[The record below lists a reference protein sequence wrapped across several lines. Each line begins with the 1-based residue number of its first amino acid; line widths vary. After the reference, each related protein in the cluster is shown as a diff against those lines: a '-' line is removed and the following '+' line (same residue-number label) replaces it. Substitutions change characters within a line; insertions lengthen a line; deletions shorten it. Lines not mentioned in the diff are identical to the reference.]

1 MRVPMT
7 TKQQTSQ
14 KEAQMPQ
21 AVNDEPLKL
30 GRQWRTLAINKR
42 EIDLE
47 ARTVPLSFSSEE
59 PYRRW
64 WGTEILGHG
73 PGEVDMSWMSSGRAP
88 LLADHDTRQQIGV
101 ILSAEIGTD
110 RKGRAVA
117 QFGKSPRA
125 EQEWQDVVDGVR
137 TNVSVGYEI
146 LELELVKQEGDE
158 NTYRVTKWMPLEN
171 STVAIP
177 ADMTV
182 GIGRSAEG
190 PDLKPVR
197 VVRSAALLAQEPA
210 QEPQTPPAQP
220 QVKEQ
225 PVTQD
230 VIDKAAATAASEAQ
244 TAERARVQAIM
255 ALGTRHHLREL
266 ADKAVVE
273 GVAVEMFRG
282 LVLDELHKKGS
293 NVPLEAPVGEIGLA
307 AKEAK
312 SFSLQRYLRS
322 LAEKN
327 PTLAAFEHEC
337 ARTVAENYSR
347 TGLKA
352 SSSGMFLPYD
362 LMVAP
367 MPGVRAANGML
378 YIGDRAVA
386 AQRDLATSSLGAGGA
401 LVATNLDAANFITLL
416 RAASLVSRM
425 GARTLSGLVGNV
437 DIPRMTGSVTAG
449 WVAQGGAGTE
459 SDATFGKVSLSPKTV
474 HAIQDITRDLYLQA
488 TPEIEGLLRMDMVEI
503 MATQK
508 DFIALHG
515 TGAGNQPTGLVNTAG
530 IGAEVGGTNGAA
542 PTWDNLVNLE
552 SLVANNNAA
561 VGSLGYLTNTKVR
574 GKLKRTQKFA
584 STNGKEIWDPA
595 GAGDDSSLFGSLNGY
610 RAGVSN
616 NVRSDLTKGSSTSVC
631 SALIFGNW
639 ADLLIG
645 EWGSAEIMVDEV
657 TQAANRIK
665 RLHIWQTL
673 DIAVRRGQSF
683 SAMTD
688 ILTT

>member
-1 MRVPMT
+1 
-7 TKQQTSQ
+7 
-14 KEAQMPQ
+14 MPQ

-30 GRQWRTLAINKR
+30 GRQWRTLALNKR

-59 PYRRW
+59 PYERW
-64 WGTEILGHG
+64 WGVEILGHS
-73 PGEVDMSWMSSGRAP
+73 PTEVDMSWMSSGRAP
-88 LLADHDTRQQIGV
+88 LLADHDTRQQTGV
-101 ILSAEIGTD
+101 VLSAEISTD
-110 RKGRAVA
+110 RKGRAVVR
-117 QFGKSPRA
+117 FGKSPRA
-125 EQEWQDVVDGVR
+125 EQEWQDVIDEVR
-137 TNVSVGYEI
+137 VNVSVGYEI
-146 LELELVKQEGDE
+146 TELELVKQQDDV
-158 NTYRVTKWMPLEN
+158 NTYRVTKWMPLEV
-171 STVAIP
+171 SLVSIP

-182 GIGRSAEG
+182 GVGRSAEG
-190 PDLKPVR
+190 PDTKPVR
-197 VVRSAALLAQEPA
+197 VVRSAALPAPEPA
-210 QEPQTPPAQP
+210 QPPQDPPAQT

-225 PVTQD
+225 NVPQSQEL
-230 VIDKAAATAASEAQ
+230 IDKAAAEAASAAQ
-244 TAERARVQAIM
+244 TAERARAKDIM
-255 ALGTRHHLREL
+255 TLGTRHHMREL
-266 ADKAVVE
+266 ADKAIAE
-273 GVAVEMFRG
+273 GVALELFRG
-282 LVLDELHKKGS
+282 QVLEELHKKGS
-293 NVPLEAPVGEIGLA
+293 NAPLEAPIGELGLTPA
-307 AKEAK
+307 ETK

-327 PTLAAFEHEC
+327 PTLAAFEHDC
-337 ARTVAENYSR
+337 ARAVAEKYSR
-347 TGLKA
+347 TGMKA

-362 LMVAP
+362 LMIAP
-367 MPGVRAANGML
+367 IPGVRSANGLL
-378 YIGDRAVA
+378 YIGDRAMV
-386 AQRDLATSSLGAGGA
+386 AQRDLATSTLGAGGA

-515 TGAGNQPTGLVNTAG
+515 TGASNQPTGLLNTAG

-542 PTWDNLVNLE
+542 PTWDNLVNME

-584 STNGKEIWDPA
+584 STNGQEIWGPA
-595 GAGDDSSLFGSLNGY
+595 GAGDDPSLFGSLNGY

-616 NVRSDLTKGSSTSVC
+616 NVRSDLTKGSSTGVC
-631 SALIFGNW
+631 SATIFGNW

-688 ILTT
+688 MLTN